1 VSDSVNREL
10 AALKRMFRLA
20 VKGERLQRIPPIE
33 MLKENNARR
42 GFFEREQ
49 FEAVRRHLPED
60 LRNLVTLAYV
70 TGWRIADELSYR
82 SSGVRSISR
91 PVRCAAAAGAD
102 HPQRVPPAR
111 QADQELQEV
120 LGDRVRGGRLPGPNP
135 A

>member
-20 VKGERLQRIPPIE
+20 VKGERHQRIPPIE

-60 LRNLVTLAYV
+60 LRH
-70 TGWRIADELSYR
+70 GE
-82 SSGVRSISR
+82 
-91 PVRCAAAAGAD
+91 AAAAGAD